1 MKVLIKGDT
10 HFDLT
15 TGSFNRN
22 EEIKVAYK
30 AIIDYAIK
38 NDIKCF
44 VDLGDEFDNRV
55 IEDYSVP
62 AFMVGQLSRLA
73 KNDIEVIR
81 VRGNHDY
88 PRSKNEQTVGT
99 MLDELL
105 EVSKITKK
113 RNVVDHTFVGDLLI
127 TTVGWIYPFAAGG
140 KNINDYIERE
150 LFSISP
156 YSVVEGRSENNP
168 KRWIVCAHLNPP
180 YVKAGEH
187 ETQIKFDGPSIP
199 AGAFENFGSKFDAV
213 FLGHIHNSST
223 THEYG
228 DKDIPCV
235 FPGSIINTSFG
246 DKGERGFVVYD
257 SDIDETEY
265 ISLDELCEIKKMIV
279 FEYHIDTKDTESVK
293 KELNILA
300 SGMSLSGNTWRGDN
314 SIVKYVITINGV
326 SPTGIN
332 TSVLKKELIDLSY
345 SMLNV
350 AYVRS
355 VEFKFDE
362 DKKVVEQHKAKALL
376 KAVTVEDKVTEYMKL
391 YKPPSEDVV
400 RKVVGRIK

>member
-62 AFMVGQLSRLA
+62 AFIVGQLNRLK
-73 KNDIEVIR
+73 KNDIEIIR

-88 PRSKNEQTVGT
+88 PRSKKEQTVGT

-105 EVSKITKK
+105 EVSGITNK
-113 RNVVDHTFVGDLLI
+113 RNIIDHTRIGDLFI

-140 KNINDYIERE
+140 DEVGKYIENE

-156 YSVVEGRSENNP
+156 YLGNGVAVPRENDP

-199 AGAFENFGSKFDAV
+199 IGVFNGFGEFDAV

-257 SDIDETEY
+257 SDTSGIETVR
-265 ISLDELCEIKKMIV
+265 LDALCEVKEMV
-279 FEYHIDTKDTESVK
+279 VVEYMFKATDTESAK
-293 KELNILA
+293 KEINTFVKEIVTQENLA
-300 SGMSLSGNTWRGDN
+300 GDG

-332 TSVLKKELIDLSY
+332 TSVLKKELISLS
-345 SMLNV
+345 SSVLNV